1 MTRARDNSFNPF
13 NNNYEGKNII
23 INGGMDVWQRGTS
36 FTGITA
42 GNTFVADRWSTGTAG
57 AYNIYVSRQATND
70 STNLPNIQY
79 CLRYG
84 RTSGNT
90 NLNWNTL
97 STSLETVNS
106 IPFAGKTI
114 TLSFY
119 ARAGAN
125 FSSTGNGISSFLL
138 SGTGID
144 QNINVSYTGA
154 AYGYGGHT
162 LTSTWQRFT
171 NTYTVPLNATE
182 LSISFQ
188 YVPTGTAGAN
198 DWYEITG
205 VQLELGSS
213 PTPFSRSGGDVEGE
227 LSKCQRYYWRTSA
240 DAANTY
246 ASFGTGIIYNSTQSW
261 CQVKTPV
268 TMRIPAASVDYLSGS
283 IAVQEIPYGPLYSAS
298 AIGLDNNA
306 ISKDF
311 ISFYTTHSSGTTA
324 YRPLRLIGNNNANGY
339 LGFSAEL

>member
-57 AYNIYVSRQATND
+57 AYNIYVSRQPTND

-84 RTSGNT
+84 RTAGNT

-97 STSLETVNS
+97 STSLETASS

-138 SGTGID
+138 SGTGTD

-182 LSISFQ
+182 LAISFQ

-205 VQLELGSS
+205 VQLELGAF
-213 PTPFSRSGGDVEGE
+213 PTPFSRAGSTVSGE
-227 LSKCQRYYWRTSA
+227 LAECQRYFQTMLNSSENSYE
-240 DAANTY
+240 N
-246 ASFGTGIIYNSTQSW
+246 FGIGLVWATNRVLYNRII
-261 CQVKTPV
+261 PV
-268 TMRIPAASVDYLSGS
+268 TMRTGPAISLSTIGDISMENATVGSVQATNYDFFDLSSRNFAGS
-283 IAVQEIPYGPLYSAS
+283 FYCATTPFTVGHGARLRAS
-298 AIGLDNNA
+298 ATANA
-306 ISKDF
+306 RI
-311 ISFYTTHSSGTTA
+311 
-324 YRPLRLIGNNNANGY
+324 Y
-339 LGFSAEL
+339 LSAEL